1 MRTFP
6 HRRAIRVPQ
15 GAPATAPGFASG
27 SASGSGRAPVRRRA
41 IGATQRKRLHGAYR
55 SGLGFAFALSH
66 SLRLLAYLPVIA
78 TLHASGDTSQHSLL
92 TWLTWLF
99 ANLTMAGWNFE
110 QNGHRVD
117 RGVLLSAGSALM
129 CTIVVVQILVLPGLR

>member
-1 MRTFP
+1 MRTYP
-6 HRRAIRVPQ
+6 RRRAIRVPQ
-15 GAPATAPGFASG
+15 RGPAAGSGFAAGPG
-27 SASGSGRAPVRRRA
+27 SRPARAAIRGRAVQVAGRE
-41 IGATQRKRLHGAYR
+41 RLNGAYR
-55 SGLGFAFALSH
+55 RGLGFAFALSH

-78 TLHASGDTSQHSLL
+78 TLQASGDASQHSLL

-117 RGVLLSAGSALM
+117 RGVLLSIGSAVM
-129 CTIVVVQILVLPGLR
+129 CTVVVVQIIVLPGLR